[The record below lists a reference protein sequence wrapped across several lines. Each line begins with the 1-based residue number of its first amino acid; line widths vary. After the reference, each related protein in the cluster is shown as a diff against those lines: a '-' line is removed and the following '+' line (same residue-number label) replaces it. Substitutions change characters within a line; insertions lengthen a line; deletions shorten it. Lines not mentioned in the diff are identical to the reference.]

1 MFQPTTNDIR
11 LITQKDQTRKIKIE
25 LLDFKTNVVIGE
37 LTGGIT
43 NDNFNIS
50 TGDNYRRTYSLDMIV
65 SDSSF
70 ALSCLML
77 RCSSAKAYS
86 AS

>member
-11 LITQKDQTRKIKIE
+11 LIIQKDQTRKIKIK
-25 LLDFKTNVVIGE
+25 LLDFKTNVVTGE

-50 TGDNYRRTYSLDMIV
+50 TGDNYRRTYSLDMVV

-70 ALSCLML
+70 TLSED
-77 RCSSAKAYS
+77 S
-86 AS
+86 